1 MENAWLTFW
10 VVMLVISMSLFF
22 GVAIVVSIKGGADL
36 VHMLR
41 SLQEKKEDD
50 SNED

>member
-10 VVMLVISMSLFF
+10 IVMLVISMSLFF

-41 SLQEKKEDD
+41 SLRENTEEDV
-50 SNED
+50 ED